1 MRKVTKTISHYRN
14 FRPAKFG
21 LLTSARSGFQA
32 YPTNLHSE
40 HHSLNLRIVNAGHFH
55 AYGRTNVRGV
65 TNHEFFVI

>member
-32 YPTNLHSE
+32 YPTNQHSE
-40 HHSLNLRIVNAGHFH
+40 HHSLNLRIVNAIHLH
-55 AYGRTNVRGV
+55 AYASTYKSGV